1 MSSRTMS
8 AAPGAASDSEGQGRE
23 PQRQRGRIGVSKLTP
38 WFFVLPALVLFGAL
52 GLWPIIRTVQLSLTN
67 TVGTRGDGQFIGF
80 DNYVRLVGDPYF
92 REAFAHTVIWI
103 VFNLTMPVAL
113 ALFLALML
121 NRAIQSKIIKTL
133 FFIPLALSA
142 PAIAAI
148 WGFIYQPDNGL
159 IDVSLAAIGLESLQQ
174 EWLGSDWVLVSLM
187 IAGGW
192 RETAFFMVIFLAGLT
207 GIPHE
212 LVEAAKID
220 GANAF
225 QVFRHVTLPA
235 LRPATMIVV
244 SSAFIGALLTTDLV
258 LAMTRGGPFGKSDVL
273 GYRMY
278 VETFFNGNFGYGA
291 AMAVVIALIAAIFV
305 VPYLLRM
312 NRMQEEEN

>member
-1 MSSRTMS
+1 MSMKTKPPSADVSGPIVDGAPERRRRTGSRRFS
-8 AAPGAASDSEGQGRE
+8 
-23 PQRQRGRIGVSKLTP
+23 LTP
-38 WFFVLPALVLFGAL
+38 WLFVLPALVLFGAL
-52 GLWPIIRTVQLSLTN
+52 GLWPIFRTFYLSLTN
-67 TVGTRGDGQFIGF
+67 TIGTRGDGDFIGF
-80 DNYVRLVGDPYF
+80 GNFVRLLGDPYF
-92 REAFAHTVIWI
+92 HEAFAHTILWVA
-103 VFNLTMPVAL
+103 FSLTVPIGL

-121 NRAIQSKIIKTL
+121 NRAIQSKVIKTL

-148 WGFIYQPDNGL
+148 WAFIYQPDTGL
-159 IDVSLAAIGLESLQQ
+159 IDIALATVGLEELQQ
-174 EWLGSDWVLVSLM
+174 EWLGSDWVLLSLM
-187 IAGGW
+187 IAGAWGG
-192 RETAFFMVIFLAGLT
+192 TAFYMVIFLAGLT

-235 LRPATMIVV
+235 LRPATMIVI

-258 LAMTRGGPFGKSDVL
+258 LAMTRGGPFGSSDVL
-273 GYRMY
+273 GHRMY
-278 VETFFNGNFGYGA
+278 VETFYNGNFGYGA
-291 AMAVVIALIAAIFV
+291 AMAVVITLIAAVFV

-312 NRMQEEEN
+312 NRMQEEDN

>member
-1 MSSRTMS
+1 M
-8 AAPGAASDSEGQGRE
+8 
-23 PQRQRGRIGVSKLTP
+23 
-38 WFFVLPALVLFGAL
+38 LFGSL
-52 GLWPIIRTVQLSLTN
+52 GLWPIIRTFYLSLTN
-67 TVGTRGDGQFIGF
+67 TVGTRGDGDFIGF
-80 DNYVRLVGDPYF
+80 GNFVRLMGDPYF
-92 REAFAHTVIWI
+92 HEAFAHTILWI
-103 VFNLTMPVAL
+103 VFNLTVPVGL

-121 NRAIQSKIIKTL
+121 NRAIQSKVIKTL

-148 WGFIYQPDNGL
+148 WTFIYQPDTGL
-159 IDVSLAAIGLESLQQ
+159 IDITLAGVGLEGLQQ
-174 EWLGSDWVLVSLM
+174 EWLGSEWVLLSLM

-220 GANAF
+220 GANTF
-225 QVFRHVTLPA
+225 QVFRHVTLPS
-235 LRPATMIVV
+235 LRPATMIVM

-258 LAMTRGGPFGKSDVL
+258 LAMTRGGPFGSSDVL

-291 AMAVVIALIAAIFV
+291 AMAVVITLIAALFV